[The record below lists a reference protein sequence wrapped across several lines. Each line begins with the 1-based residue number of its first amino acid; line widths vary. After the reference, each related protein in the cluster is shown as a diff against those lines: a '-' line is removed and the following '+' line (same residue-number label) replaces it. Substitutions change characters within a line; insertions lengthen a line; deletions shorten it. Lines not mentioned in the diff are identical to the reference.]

1 MKLQEYLYYIQ
12 EAINSRK
19 CDYCGG
25 QHRVELKVAHS
36 AAISSTDCVGYS
48 FSDDA
53 CTPNLT

>member
-25 QHRVELKVAHS
+25 QYRVELKAAHS

-48 FSDDA
+48 FSDNA
-53 CTPNLT
+53 